1 MKKVHIRFY
10 EELNDFIPQHRQK
23 RWQEYTFAWKD
34 TVRNALESF
43 GVPHTEVD
51 LVLVN
56 GESVSF
62 EKELSDGDTISV
74 YPVFESID
82 ISETTKLR
90 PEALREPAFVLDV
103 HLGKLTGYLRM
114 LGFDSL
120 YRNNLEN
127 DEIIRISSDQQRII
141 LTRDKGILRNK
152 KVTHGYFLR
161 SDNPKEQLKEII
173 RRFDLKHQIKP
184 FTRCMNCNG
193 LLESVPKEDVKD
205 ILKENTRR
213 YYTEFYRC
221 CSCGNIYWKGAHYKK
236 MKEWVGK
243 LSIVYFVFLVSVF

>member
-1 MKKVHIRFY
+1 MNNVTIRFY
-10 EELNDFIPQHRQK
+10 EELNDFLAKGNRKKQL
-23 RWQEYTFAWKD
+23 EYSFTWKD

-62 EKELSDGDTISV
+62 DTELSDGDTISV

-82 ISETTKLR
+82 IAETTKLR

-103 HLGKLTGYLRM
+103 HLGKLTDYLRM
-114 LGFDSL
+114 LGFDCL
-120 YRNNLEN
+120 YRNNLED
-127 DEIIRISSDQQRII
+127 DEIIRLSQEEQRII

-152 KVTHGYFLR
+152 KVTHGYYLR

-173 RRFDLKHQIKP
+173 RRFDLKPQIKP

-193 LLESVPKEDVKD
+193 LLESVSKEEVKD
-205 ILKENTRR
+205 ILEENTRR

-221 CSCGNIYWKGAHYKK
+221 RSCGNIYWKGAHYQK
-236 MKEWVGK
+236 MKEWVGE
-243 LSIVYFVFLVSVF
+243 LFV

>member
-1 MKKVHIRFY
+1 MNKVSIRFY
-10 EELNDFIPQHRQK
+10 EELNDFLAKNSRK
-23 RWQEYTFAWKD
+23 EWLAYSFTWKD

-62 EKELSDGDTISV
+62 DKELADGDRISV

-114 LGFDSL
+114 LGFDCL
-120 YRNNLEN
+120 YRNDLED
-127 DEIIRISSDQQRII
+127 DEIIRLSSQQQRII

-152 KVTHGYFLR
+152 KVTHGYYLR

-173 RRFDLKHQIKP
+173 RRFDLKTQIKP

-193 LLESVPKEDVKD
+193 LLESVPKEEVKD
-205 ILKENTRR
+205 ILEENTRR
-213 YYTEFYRC
+213 YYEEFYRC
-221 CSCGNIYWKGAHYKK
+221 RSCCNIYWKGAHYQK
-236 MKEWVGK
+236 MKEWMGE
-243 LSIVYFVFLVSVF
+243 LFV

>member
-1 MKKVHIRFY
+1 MNKVSIRFY
-10 EELNDFIPQHRQK
+10 EELNDFLAKNSRK
-23 RWQEYTFAWKD
+23 EWLAYSFTWKD

-62 EKELSDGDTISV
+62 DKELADGDRISV

-114 LGFDSL
+114 LGFDCL
-120 YRNNLEN
+120 YRNDLED
-127 DEIIRISSDQQRII
+127 DEIIRLSSQQQRII

-152 KVTHGYFLR
+152 KVTHGYYLR

-173 RRFDLKHQIKP
+173 RRFDLKTQIKP

-193 LLESVPKEDVKD
+193 LLESVPKEEVKD
-205 ILKENTRR
+205 ILEENTRR
-213 YYTEFYRC
+213 YYEEFYRC
-221 CSCGNIYWKGAHYKK
+221 RSCCNIYWKGAHYQK
-236 MKEWVGK
+236 MKEWVGE
-243 LSIVYFVFLVSVF
+243 LFV